1 MLRSGT
7 ALIEG
12 IALMMI
18 PDANSVV
25 IDGYCALVV
34 CATIGVGCIY
44 GYAYTTLNKHIAY
57 KSSFTYSF
65 NDKNI

>member
-1 MLRSGT
+1 MYTNIYVCVWFIKKEIWNMLRSGT

-44 GYAYTTLNKHIAY
+44 GYAYIQL
-57 KSSFTYSF
+57 
-65 NDKNI
+65 